1 MKPSLWLG
9 ASMDIRNGD
18 AVFLRHGEP
27 GIVKDRNPATGK
39 LTVDTD
45 KQTVKQ
51 EMRHGYLNGLSDTQR
66 IELNQILDSVKTT
79 SENPTDRI
87 SALETK
93 VRELETDPRQNGLSK
108 YVKAEMVHI
117 MNSHGIKPREY
128 SVQETK
134 IR

>member
-1 MKPSLWLG
+1 
-9 ASMDIRNGD
+9 MDIRNGD
-18 AVFLRHGEP
+18 AVFLRGGEP
-27 GIVKDRNPATGK
+27 GIVKDRSLATGK

-45 KQTVKQ
+45 IETVKR
-51 EMRHGYLNGLSDTQR
+51 EMRHGYLNGLSDIQR
-66 IELNQILDSVKTT
+66 VELNQILDSVKTAT
-79 SENPTDRI
+79 KDPTERI
-87 SALETK
+87 TVLETK
-93 VRELETDPRQNGLSK
+93 VRELESDPKQLGLSK

>member
-1 MKPSLWLG
+1 
-9 ASMDIRNGD
+9 MDIRNGD
-18 AVFLRHGEP
+18 AVFLRSGEP
-27 GIVKDRNPATGK
+27 GIVKDRSQATGK

-45 KQTVKQ
+45 NETVKR

-66 IELNQILDSVKTT
+66 VELITILDDVKTT
-79 SENPTDRI
+79 TEDPTERI
-87 SALETK
+87 TALESK
-93 VRELETDPRQNGLSK
+93 VRELENDPRQIGLSK